1 MLTDRLGDLF
11 PELVRIKLTDVVLA
25 PVSVNAPSAPTLI
38 PRLRVVDLTIKDQKP
53 GYGAHPI
60 AASEESFV
68 RTSATSFFARLSRAA
83 PSVQELYITFDG
95 REASAATMH
104 AILQVRLRIAK
115 LCFCNIYPTLVHV
128 LVHTTNSNPP

>member
-11 PELVRIKLTDVVLA
+11 PELVRIKLTDVVLV

-38 PRLRVVDLTIKDQKP
+38 PRLRVVDLTIKDQK
-53 GYGAHPI
+53 GYGALTP
-60 AASEESFV
+60 SEESFV

-115 LCFCNIYPTLVHV
+115 LC
-128 LVHTTNSNPP
+128 